1 MSRYDINGLQNT
13 PQPGTDGRILANKLG
28 ITRRED
34 IDEVELVLLR
44 KLYFSVLHEH
54 LPRDVIT
61 VRIIKAW
68 HRRWLGNVYVWAG
81 LERSVNMSKD
91 GFPFA
96 AADRVPALLRTYED
110 KFLARYTPCMGYTRA
125 ALVEA
130 IAITHVEFI
139 LIHPFR
145 EGNGRIA
152 RLLADVMA
160 TQAGYGPLDYSS
172 WSAQRPR
179 YIQAIQAGLVEDYGM
194 MRGWVDNA
202 LRRMPDQA
210 AGEGAAS
217 SRS

>member
-13 PQPGTDGRILANKLG
+13 AQPGTNGRILANKLG

-54 LPRDVIT
+54 LPDGPIT
-61 VRIIKAW
+61 VRTIKTW
-68 HRRWLGNVYVWAG
+68 HRRWLGNIYTWAG
-81 LERSVNMSKD
+81 FERSVNMSKD

-96 AADRVPALLRTYED
+96 AADRIPALLKDYER
-110 KFLARYTPCMGYTRA
+110 KFLLPYTPCTGYGRE
-125 ALVEA
+125 ALIEA
-130 IAITHVEFI
+130 IALTHVEFI

-172 WSAQRPR
+172 WGIQRPR
-179 YIQAIQAGLVEDYGM
+179 YIQAIQAGLAEEYEP
-194 MRGWVDNA
+194 MRHWVGVA
-202 LRRMPDQA
+202 LGKA
-210 AGEGAAS
+210 V
-217 SRS
+217 

>member
-13 PQPGTDGRILANKLG
+13 AQPGTDGQILANKLG
-28 ITRRED
+28 ITRHED
-34 IDEVELVLLR
+34 IDEVELVLLK

-54 LPRDVIT
+54 LPRGHIT
-61 VRIIKAW
+61 VRVIKAW
-68 HRRWLGNVYVWAG
+68 HRRWLGNIYAWAG

-96 AADRVPALLRTYED
+96 AADRVPALLHEYEQRY
-110 KFLARYTPCMGYTRA
+110 LLPYTPCTAYSRE
-125 ALVEA
+125 ALIEA
-130 IAITHVEFI
+130 IAISHVEFI

-172 WSAQRPR
+172 WGAQRAR
-179 YIQAIQAGLVEDYGM
+179 YIQAIQAGLGEDYRM
-194 MRGWVDNA
+194 MQEWVDLA
-202 LRRMPDQA
+202 LTATP
-210 AGEGAAS
+210 
-217 SRS
+217 

>member
-13 PQPGTDGRILANKLG
+13 AQPGTDGQILANKLG
-28 ITRRED
+28 ITRHED
-34 IDEVELVLLR
+34 IDEVELVLLK

-54 LPRDVIT
+54 LPSGHIT
-61 VRIIKAW
+61 VRTIKAW
-68 HRRWLGNVYVWAG
+68 HRRWLGNIYAWAG

-96 AADRVPALLRTYED
+96 AADRIPALLHEYERRC
-110 KFLARYTPCMGYTRA
+110 LLPYTPCSGYSRQ
-125 ALVEA
+125 ALIEA
-130 IAITHVEFI
+130 IALTHVEFI

-172 WSAQRPR
+172 WGTHRAR
-179 YIQAIQAGLVEDYGM
+179 YIQAVQAGLEENYGM
-194 MRGWVDNA
+194 MQGWVDRA
-202 LRRMPDQA
+202 LAVVP
-210 AGEGAAS
+210 
-217 SRS
+217 

>member
-13 PQPGTDGRILANKLG
+13 AQPDADGQVLANKLG

-44 KLYFSVLHEH
+44 KLYFSVLHDH
-54 LPRDVIT
+54 LPHGHIT
-61 VRIIKAW
+61 VRTIKVW
-68 HRRWLGNVYVWAG
+68 HRRWLGNIYAWAG

-96 AADRVPALLRTYED
+96 AADRIPALLRDYEQRY
-110 KFLARYTPCMGYTRA
+110 LLRYTPCA
-125 ALVEA
+125 AYSRDALIEA
-130 IAITHVEFI
+130 IALTHVEFI

-172 WSAQRPR
+172 WSKERTR
-179 YIQAIQAGLVEDYGM
+179 YIQAIQAGLGEDYRM
-194 MRGWVDNA
+194 MQGWVDRA
-202 LRRMPDQA
+202 LA
-210 AGEGAAS
+210 AAL
-217 SRS
+217 

>member
-13 PQPGTDGRILANKLG
+13 AQPGTDGQILANKLG
-28 ITRRED
+28 ITRHED
-34 IDEVELVLLR
+34 IDEVELVLLK

-54 LPRDVIT
+54 LPREHIT
-61 VRIIKAW
+61 VRVIKAW
-68 HRRWLGNVYVWAG
+68 HRRWLGNIYTWAG

-96 AADRVPALLRTYED
+96 AADRVPALLHDYEQRC
-110 KFLARYTPCMGYTRA
+110 LLPYTPCTAYSRD
-125 ALVEA
+125 ALIEA

-172 WSAQRPR
+172 WSAQRTR
-179 YIQAIQAGLVEDYGM
+179 YIQAIQAGLGEDYRM
-194 MRGWVDNA
+194 MQGWVDRA
-202 LRRMPDQA
+202 LA
-210 AGEGAAS
+210 ATP
-217 SRS
+217 

>member
-13 PQPGTDGRILANKLG
+13 VQPGTDGQILANKLG
-28 ITRRED
+28 ITRHED
-34 IDEVELVLLR
+34 IDEVELVLLK

-54 LPRDVIT
+54 LPREHIT
-61 VRIIKAW
+61 VRVIKAW
-68 HRRWLGNVYVWAG
+68 HRRWLGNIYTWAG

-96 AADRVPALLRTYED
+96 AADRVPVLLHDYEQRY
-110 KFLARYTPCMGYTRA
+110 LLPYTPCTAYSRD
-125 ALVEA
+125 ALIEA
-130 IAITHVEFI
+130 IAISHVEFI

-172 WSAQRPR
+172 WSAQRAH
-179 YIQAIQAGLVEDYGM
+179 YIQAIQAGLGEDYRM
-194 MRGWVDNA
+194 MQGWVDRA
-202 LRRMPDQA
+202 L
-210 AGEGAAS
+210 AAS
-217 SRS
+217 L